1 MSIIQILCKSI
12 LSQSVTRSLDILF
25 LGLFRKNIIKCDKK
39 LLQSVAVITKWDKI
53 LLQSVAGITRCDK
66 KLLQSV
72 TGIRKCENHN
82 KMRLNN
88 SRGDTDASQIME

>member
-1 MSIIQILCKSI
+1 MIS
-12 LSQSVTRSLDILF
+12 
-25 LGLFRKNIIKCDKK
+25 
-39 LLQSVAVITKWDKI
+39 ITK
-53 LLQSVAGITRCDK
+53 CDK

-88 SRGDTDASQIME
+88 SRGDTDAS